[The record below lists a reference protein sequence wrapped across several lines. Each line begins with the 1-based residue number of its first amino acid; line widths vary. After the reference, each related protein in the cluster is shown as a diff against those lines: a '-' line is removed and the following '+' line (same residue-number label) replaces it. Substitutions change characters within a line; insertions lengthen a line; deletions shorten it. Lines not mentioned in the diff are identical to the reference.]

1 MIRLE
6 HIHLQFADRTL
17 LEDECLCL
25 REGRVHVLMGR
36 SGSGKTTLLNEIAL
50 NGSGQSL
57 VYEWN
62 GIEVSALREEKK
74 AQLRRAQIG
83 YVMQDLE
90 VIDSRLTLE
99 ENLKC
104 VCALAGRAYD
114 RQEAEQTMRM
124 LRLDMDLN
132 KRIETLSRGERQ
144 RFALLS
150 VLQKGAQLIV
160 CDEPTSALDKENA
173 RLFLQLLKET
183 AISRRKIVVIATH
196 DDRTIIRLLCM
207 RE

>member
-74 AQLRRAQIG
+74 AQLRRAQIS
-83 YVMQDLE
+83 YVMQDLEVIDSRLTLEENSLIPDTLPKTE

-104 VCALAGRAYD
+104 VCALAGRA
-114 RQEAEQTMRM
+114 
-124 LRLDMDLN
+124 
-132 KRIETLSRGERQ
+132 
-144 RFALLS
+144 
-150 VLQKGAQLIV
+150 
-160 CDEPTSALDKENA
+160 
-173 RLFLQLLKET
+173 
-183 AISRRKIVVIATH
+183 
-196 DDRTIIRLLCM
+196 
-207 RE
+207 

>member
-62 GIEVSALREEKK
+62 GRSAPCAK
-74 AQLRRAQIG
+74 RR
-83 YVMQDLE
+83 
-90 VIDSRLTLE
+90 
-99 ENLKC
+99 
-104 VCALAGRAYD
+104 
-114 RQEAEQTMRM
+114 
-124 LRLDMDLN
+124 
-132 KRIETLSRGERQ
+132 
-144 RFALLS
+144 
-150 VLQKGAQLIV
+150 
-160 CDEPTSALDKENA
+160 
-173 RLFLQLLKET
+173 
-183 AISRRKIVVIATH
+183 RRS
-196 DDRTIIRLLCM
+196 
-207 RE
+207 

>member
-62 GIEVSALREEKK
+62 GIEVSALCEEKK

-99 ENLKC
+99 ENW
-104 VCALAGRAYD
+104 A
-114 RQEAEQTMRM
+114 RM
-124 LRLDMDLN
+124 
-132 KRIETLSRGERQ
+132 
-144 RFALLS
+144 
-150 VLQKGAQLIV
+150 
-160 CDEPTSALDKENA
+160 P
-173 RLFLQLLKET
+173 
-183 AISRRKIVVIATH
+183 
-196 DDRTIIRLLCM
+196 
-207 RE
+207 

>member
-99 ENLKC
+99 ENLPSIWHPC
-104 VCALAGRAYD
+104 LATVCR
-114 RQEAEQTMRM
+114 
-124 LRLDMDLN
+124 
-132 KRIETLSRGERQ
+132 
-144 RFALLS
+144 LS
-150 VLQKGAQLIV
+150 VKDACSFIKVAAWMVLWKR
-160 CDEPTSALDKENA
+160 S
-173 RLFLQLLKET
+173 
-183 AISRRKIVVIATH
+183 
-196 DDRTIIRLLCM
+196 
-207 RE
+207 